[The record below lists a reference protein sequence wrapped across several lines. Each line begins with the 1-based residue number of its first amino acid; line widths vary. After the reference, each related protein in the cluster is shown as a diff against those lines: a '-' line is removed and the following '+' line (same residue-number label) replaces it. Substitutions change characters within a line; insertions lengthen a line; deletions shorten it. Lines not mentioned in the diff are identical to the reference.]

1 MTIPLTAVP
10 ALAEGAARITSEV
23 LRLLAEPSSFEAE
36 PPVPSLEELCNE
48 LGEALNDALPALQ
61 ALTEDIPQAE
71 EDDLDELFDELE
83 DIALDLAELRLL
95 AWQLPLGKEQEGTRL
110 LVIRLAELPL
120 FALLAFLE
128 GVKRLALAPWSEEE
142 DREAPEFVIDEESI
156 ALALQALRNTPAGA
170 TMPNMP
176 SLQMESAR

>member
-1 MTIPLTAVP
+1 M
-10 ALAEGAARITSEV
+10 
-23 LRLLAEPSSFEAE
+23 
-36 PPVPSLEELCNE
+36 
-48 LGEALNDALPALQ
+48 
-61 ALTEDIPQAE
+61 
-71 EDDLDELFDELE
+71 
-83 DIALDLAELRLL
+83 
-95 AWQLPLGKEQEGTRL
+95 